1 MRARRYWTASASPSL
16 DPGGPYLLAPL
27 WLTLKIA
34 LLATLMAG
42 VVGIALGWW
51 MSQRRFTGK
60 NAVDALLMLP
70 MVLPPT
76 VLGYYLIVVIG
87 RNGLIGQ
94 YLDRWFGINLMF
106 TWQGAVIAA
115 ALVSLPLIYKAA
127 RAAFE
132 DVDGR
137 FVHAARTLG
146 AGEFE
151 IFLRV
156 TLPLAVRGITAGLM
170 LAFARAMGEF
180 GATLMIAGN
189 LPGKTQTLSI
199 AIYDAVQA
207 GNDAQA
213 LWLTLVISVVCV
225 VVLVVSSR
233 MLQAK
238 H

>member
-1 MRARRYWTASASPSL
+1 MLT
-16 DPGGPYLLAPL
+16 PL
-27 WLTLKIA
+27 WLTLKVA
-34 LLATLMAG
+34 LLATLVAG

-51 MSQRRFTGK
+51 MSQRRFAGK
-60 NAVDALLMLP
+60 NVIDALLMLP

-76 VLGYYLIVVIG
+76 VLGYYLIVLIG
-87 RNGLIGQ
+87 RNGVFGQ
-94 YLDRWFGINLMF
+94 YLDRWFGINLIF

-115 ALVSLPLIYKAA
+115 SLVSLPLIYKAA

-137 FVHAARTLG
+137 FLHAARTLG

-151 IFLRV
+151 IFLRIA
-156 TLPLAVRGITAGLM
+156 LPLAMRGIAAGLM

-199 AIYDAVQA
+199 AIYDAVQS

-225 VVLVVSSR
+225 VVLVLSGR

>member
-1 MRARRYWTASASPSL
+1 MLT
-16 DPGGPYLLAPL
+16 PL

-34 LLATLMAG
+34 LLATLLAG

-51 MSQRRFTGK
+51 MSQRRFAGK
-60 NAVDALLMLP
+60 NFIDALLMLP

-87 RNGLIGQ
+87 RNGVLGQ
-94 YLDRWFGINLMF
+94 YLGRWFGINLMF

-115 ALVSLPLIYKAA
+115 SLVSLPLIYKAA

-137 FVHAARTLG
+137 FLHAARTLG

-151 IFLRV
+151 IFVRV

-225 VVLVVSSR
+225 VVLVVSGR

>member
-1 MRARRYWTASASPSL
+1 MLT
-16 DPGGPYLLAPL
+16 PL

-42 VVGIALGWW
+42 TIGIALGWW
-51 MSQRRFTGK
+51 MSQRRFAGK
-60 NAVDALLMLP
+60 NLVDALLMLP

-87 RNGLIGQ
+87 RNGVLGQ

-115 ALVSLPLIYKAA
+115 SLVSLPLIYKAA

-132 DVDGR
+132 DVDAR
-137 FVHAARTLG
+137 FLQAARTLG
-146 AGEFE
+146 AGEPE
-151 IFLRV
+151 IFLRI
-156 TLPLAVRGITAGLM
+156 TLPLAVRGIAAGLM
-170 LAFARAMGEF
+170 LAFTRAMGEF

-225 VVLVVSSR
+225 VVLVVSGR

>member
-1 MRARRYWTASASPSL
+1 ML
-16 DPGGPYLLAPL
+16 VPL
-27 WLTLKIA
+27 WLTLKVA
-34 LLATLMAG
+34 LLATLLSGAAG
-42 VVGIALGWW
+42 IGLGWW
-51 MSQRRFTGK
+51 MSRRRFAGQHV
-60 NAVDALLMLP
+60 ADAFLMLP

-76 VLGYYLIVVIG
+76 VLGYYLIVLIG
-87 RNGLIGQ
+87 RNGVLGQ

-115 ALVSLPLIYKAA
+115 SVVSLPLIYKAA

-132 DVDGR
+132 EVDGR
-137 FVHAARTLG
+137 FAHAARTLG

-151 IFLRV
+151 VFWRIA
-156 TLPLAVRGITAGLM
+156 LPLAIRGIAAGLM
-170 LAFARAMGEF
+170 MAFARAMGEF

-199 AIYDAVQA
+199 AVYEAVQA

-213 LWLTLVISVVCV
+213 LWLTLVISLVCMT
-225 VVLVVSSR
+225 VLVISGR
-233 MLQAK
+233 LLQAR

>member
-1 MRARRYWTASASPSL
+1 ML
-16 DPGGPYLLAPL
+16 VPL
-27 WLTLKIA
+27 WLTLKVA
-34 LLATLMAG
+34 LLATLLAG
-42 VVGIALGWW
+42 VVGIGLGWW
-51 MSQRRFTGK
+51 MARRRFAGHTL
-60 NAVDALLMLP
+60 VDAVLMLP

-76 VLGYYLIVVIG
+76 VLGYYLIVLIG
-87 RNGLIGQ
+87 RNGVLGQ

-115 ALVSLPLIYKAA
+115 SIVSLPLVYRSA

-132 DVDGR
+132 DVDSR
-137 FVHAARTLG
+137 FSHAARTLG
-146 AGEFE
+146 AGELEVFVR
-151 IFLRV
+151 IS
-156 TLPLAVRGITAGLM
+156 LPLATRGVVAGLM

-199 AIYDAVQA
+199 AVYDAVQA

-213 LWLTLVISVVCV
+213 LWLTLLISVVCM
-225 VVLVVSSR
+225 VVLVASGR
-233 MLQAK
+233 LLQAK

>member
-1 MRARRYWTASASPSL
+1 
-16 DPGGPYLLAPL
+16 LLTPL
-27 WLTLKIA
+27 WLTLKVA
-34 LLATLMAG
+34 LLATLLAG
-42 VVGIALGWW
+42 AAGIALGWG
-51 MSQRRFTGK
+51 MARRDFAGK
-60 NAVDALLMLP
+60 SVADALLMLP

-76 VLGYYLIVVIG
+76 VLGYYLIVLIG
-87 RNGLIGQ
+87 RNGVLGR

-115 ALVSLPLIYKAA
+115 AVVSLPLIYKAA

-132 DVDGR
+132 EVDGR
-137 FVHAARTLG
+137 FAHAARTLG

-151 IFLRV
+151 IFARIA
-156 TLPLAVRGITAGLM
+156 LPLAVRGIAAGLM

-199 AIYDAVQA
+199 AVYDAVQA
-207 GNDAQA
+207 GEDARA
-213 LWLTLVISVVCV
+213 LWLTLVISVVCIA
-225 VVLVVSSR
+225 VLVISGR
-233 MLQAK
+233 MLQAR

>member
-1 MRARRYWTASASPSL
+1 MLT
-16 DPGGPYLLAPL
+16 PL
-27 WLTLKIA
+27 WLTLKVA
-34 LLATLMAG
+34 LLATLVAG
-42 VVGIALGWW
+42 AIGIALGWW
-51 MSQRRFTGK
+51 MSQRRFVGK
-60 NAVDALLMLP
+60 NIVDALLMLP

-76 VLGYYLIVVIG
+76 VLGYYLIVLIG
-87 RNGLIGQ
+87 RNGVFGQ
-94 YLDRWFGINLMF
+94 YLDRWFGINLIF

-115 ALVSLPLIYKAA
+115 SLVSLPLIYKAA

-137 FVHAARTLG
+137 LLHAARTLG

-151 IFLRV
+151 IFVRIA
-156 TLPLAVRGITAGLM
+156 LPLAVRGITAGLM

-199 AIYDAVQA
+199 AIYDAVQS

-225 VVLVVSSR
+225 VVLVASGR

>member
-1 MRARRYWTASASPSL
+1 
-16 DPGGPYLLAPL
+16 LLTPL
-27 WLTLKIA
+27 WLTLKVA
-34 LLATLMAG
+34 SLATLLAG
-42 VVGIALGWW
+42 TAGIALGWW
-51 MSQRRFTGK
+51 MSRRRFVGQDIAD
-60 NAVDALLMLP
+60 AVLMLP

-87 RNGLIGQ
+87 RNGVLGRHLQ
-94 YLDRWFGINLMF
+94 AWFGINLMF

-115 ALVSLPLIYKAA
+115 SIVSLPLIYKAA

-132 DVDGR
+132 EVDGR
-137 FVHAARTLG
+137 FAHAARTLG

-151 IFLRV
+151 IFVRIAM
-156 TLPLAVRGITAGLM
+156 PLAVRGIASGLM

-199 AIYDAVQA
+199 AVYDAVQA
-207 GNDAQA
+207 GDDAQA
-213 LWLTLVISVVCV
+213 LWLTLVISLVCIA
-225 VVLVVSSR
+225 VLVASGR
-233 MLQAK
+233 LLRAR

>member
-1 MRARRYWTASASPSL
+1 ML
-16 DPGGPYLLAPL
+16 VPL
-27 WLTLKIA
+27 WLTLKVALIA
-34 LLATLMAG
+34 TLLAGAAG
-42 VVGIALGWW
+42 IGLGWW
-51 MSQRRFTGK
+51 MSRRRFAGQSV
-60 NAVDALLMLP
+60 VDAALMLP

-76 VLGYYLIVVIG
+76 VLGYYLIVLIG
-87 RNGLIGQ
+87 RNGVFGQ
-94 YLDRWFGINLMF
+94 YLDRWFGINLIF

-115 ALVSLPLIYKAA
+115 AIVSLPLIYKAA

-137 FVHAARTLG
+137 FAHAARTLG
-146 AGEFE
+146 AGEWE
-151 IFLRV
+151 VFLRIS
-156 TLPLAVRGITAGLM
+156 LPLAVRGIASGLM

-199 AIYDAVQA
+199 AVYDAVQA

-213 LWLTLVISVVCV
+213 LWLTLVISLVCV
-225 VVLVVSSR
+225 AVLVASSR
-233 MLQAK
+233 LLQAK

>member
-1 MRARRYWTASASPSL
+1 MLT
-16 DPGGPYLLAPL
+16 PL
-27 WLTLKIA
+27 WLTLKVALIA
-34 LLATLMAG
+34 TLLAGAAG
-42 VVGIALGWW
+42 IVLAWW
-51 MSQRRFTGK
+51 MSRRKFAGQSV
-60 NAVDALLMLP
+60 VDALLMLP

-76 VLGYYLIVVIG
+76 VLGYYLIVLIG
-87 RNGLIGQ
+87 RNGVLGQ
-94 YLDRWFGINLMF
+94 YLDRWFGINLIF

-115 ALVSLPLIYKAA
+115 AIVSLPLIYKAA

-137 FVHAARTLG
+137 FAHAARTLG
-146 AGEFE
+146 AGELE

-156 TLPLAVRGITAGLM
+156 SLPLAVRGIAAGLM

-199 AIYDAVQA
+199 AVYDAVQA
-207 GNDAQA
+207 GNDALA
-213 LWLTLVISVVCV
+213 LWLTLVISLVCMA
-225 VVLVVSSR
+225 VLIASSR
-233 MLQAK
+233 LLQAR

>member
-1 MRARRYWTASASPSL
+1 M
-16 DPGGPYLLAPL
+16 LAPL

-34 LLATLMAG
+34 LLATLLAG
-42 VVGIALGWW
+42 AVGIALGWW
-51 MSQRRFTGK
+51 MSQRRFAGK
-60 NAVDALLMLP
+60 NFVDALLMLP

-87 RNGLIGQ
+87 RNGVLGQ

-115 ALVSLPLIYKAA
+115 SLVSLPLIYKAA

-137 FVHAARTLG
+137 FLHAARTLG
-146 AGEFE
+146 AGEAE
-151 IFLRV
+151 IFLRIA
-156 TLPLAVRGITAGLM
+156 LPLAVRGIAAGLM

-225 VVLVVSSR
+225 VVLVVSGR

>member
-1 MRARRYWTASASPSL
+1 MLT
-16 DPGGPYLLAPL
+16 PL
-27 WLTLKIA
+27 WLTLKVA
-34 LLATLMAG
+34 LLATLLAG
-42 VVGIALGWW
+42 AAGIGLGWW
-51 MSQRRFTGK
+51 MSRRRFAGQHV
-60 NAVDALLMLP
+60 VDAFLMLP

-76 VLGYYLIVVIG
+76 VLGYYLIVLIG
-87 RNGLIGQ
+87 RNGVLGQ

-115 ALVSLPLIYKAA
+115 SVVSLPLIYKAA

-132 DVDGR
+132 EVDGR
-137 FVHAARTLG
+137 FAHAARTLG

-151 IFLRV
+151 VFWRIA
-156 TLPLAVRGITAGLM
+156 LPLAIRGIAAGLM
-170 LAFARAMGEF
+170 MAFARAMGEF

-199 AIYDAVQA
+199 AVYEAVQA

-213 LWLTLVISVVCV
+213 LWLTLVISVVCMT
-225 VVLVVSSR
+225 VLVISGR
-233 MLQAK
+233 LLQAR